1 MDPEEVKQL
10 ILAGLPGCE
19 VTVTGDGGHF
29 DAIVV
34 GDIFA
39 DKSLVEQQKLVYAT
53 VNDRITSGE
62 LHALT
67 IKTYTPEKWQTA
79 KKTTGFLTRACS

>member
-1 MDPEEVKQL
+1 MDPEEVKKL

-19 VTVTGDGGHF
+19 VTVTGDGSHF

-34 GDIFA
+34 GDVFEG
-39 DKSLVEQQKLVYAT
+39 KSMVAQQKLVYAT

-62 LHALT
+62 LHALS
-67 IKTYTPEKWQTA
+67 IKTYTPEKWEKA
-79 KKTTGFLTRACS
+79 KKLQVS